1 MAKKSKYGARTLVQ
15 AMFVLMIGAK
25 CIVPE
30 SVFYILLHI
39 ELLTAKLGQKKVG
52 DDDLVCTQDH

>member
-15 AMFVLMIGAK
+15 AMFVLMIAAK
-25 CIVPE
+25 YKVPE
-30 SVFYILLHI
+30 SVFYSLLHI
-39 ELLTAKLGQKKVG
+39 ELLPAELGQNKVG